1 MGKAV
6 KLKRQRA
13 IERAVNP
20 HAKLIRAVEVIGH
33 AYGAYADCAGACALL
48 CLTASELGYTLES
61 RAVSAVIK
69 QPSTNDTFFMGPKA
83 TALVPEGER
92 HRIENHLPGG
102 RDTGHMILTGLSPRM
117 LFDANLGQIRGYGM
131 NAPDSVAFAIP
142 LTDEPD
148 IAWRIELPDLDVTYM
163 PDGNPALVERYE
175 AGLAKRKE
183 EAGRLADMLS
193 RGLSAVAILSDIR
206 PSL

>member
-13 IERAVNP
+13 NERAVNP
-20 HAKLIRAVEVIGH
+20 HPKLLRAVEVIGR
-33 AYGAYADCAGACALL
+33 AYGAHADCAGACALL
-48 CLTASELGYTLES
+48 CLTAGELGYTLEP
-61 RAVSAVIK
+61 RAVSAVVR

-83 TALVPEGER
+83 TSLVPEEER

-102 RDTGHMILTGLSPRM
+102 RNTGHMILTGLSPRM
-117 LFDANLGQIRGYGM
+117 LFDANLGQVRGYGM
-131 NAPDSVAFAIP
+131 NAPDSV
-142 LTDEPD
+142 
-148 IAWRIELPDLDVTYM
+148 WRIELPDLDVTYM
-163 PDGNPALVERYE
+163 PDGNQALLERYK

-193 RGLSAVAILSDIR
+193 RGLSAVAILNEIR
-206 PSL
+206 PSP